1 MIGNPGRGKTHIS
14 IAIGLK
20 ACLQG
25 YRVLFKNAGTLATE
39 LTEARDA
46 YQLGRIERQLE
57 KTDLLILDELSYM
70 SFNKYESELLFK
82 VISERSERSSTIVT
96 TNLSFSEWTQLF
108 ENTTMVAAL
117 VDRLT
122 YRSHVLD

>member
-1 MIGNPGRGKTHIS
+1 MG
-14 IAIGLK
+14 
-20 ACLQG
+20 
-25 YRVLFKNAGTLATE
+25 TE
-39 LTEARDA
+39 LIEARDA

-96 TNLSFSEWTQLF
+96 TNLSFSRWTELF
-108 ENTTMVAAL
+108 ENTTMVSAL

-122 YRSHVLD
+122 YRSYVLDMSGPSYRLLSSQADSE

>member
-1 MIGNPGRGKTHIS
+1 
-14 IAIGLK
+14 
-20 ACLQG
+20 
-25 YRVLFKNAGTLATE
+25 
-39 LTEARDA
+39 
-46 YQLGRIERQLE
+46 
-57 KTDLLILDELSYM
+57 M

-122 YRSHVLD
+122 YRSHVLDMSGPSFRLMTAQAEIEAVTTAGNTAG

>member
-1 MIGNPGRGKTHIS
+1 M
-14 IAIGLK
+14 
-20 ACLQG
+20 
-25 YRVLFKNAGTLATE
+25 
-39 LTEARDA
+39 
-46 YQLGRIERQLE
+46 GRIERQLE
-57 KTDLLILDELSYM
+57 ITDLLILDELSYM

-96 TNLSFSEWTQLF
+96 TNLAFSKWTQLF

-122 YRSHVLD
+122 YRSHVLDMSGPSCRLLTAPAENEVATAASNLTG

>member
-1 MIGNPGRGKTHIS
+1 MSAAHIS

-82 VISERSERSSTIVT
+82 VISERSERSSTIG
-96 TNLSFSEWTQLF
+96 
-108 ENTTMVAAL
+108 
-117 VDRLT
+117 
-122 YRSHVLD
+122 

>member
-1 MIGNPGRGKTHIS
+1 
-14 IAIGLK
+14 
-20 ACLQG
+20 
-25 YRVLFKNAGTLATE
+25 
-39 LTEARDA
+39 
-46 YQLGRIERQLE
+46 
-57 KTDLLILDELSYM
+57 M

-122 YRSHVLD
+122 YRSHVLDMSGPSFRLMTAQTENEAVTTAGNTAG